1 MPRTAARLLCLR
13 CNVTDTFV
21 MTEVNSIFDVNAAT
35 FDSRVVEQSH
45 RIPILVD
52 FWASWCAPCQMLTP
66 LLAKVADEYQGAF
79 LLAKVNTDT
88 ERELA
93 ARYQVRSLPTVVLF
107 KNGQIVDHFM
117 GAQPESVI
125 TRMIDAH
132 IQRGSDSELE
142 RAATLLE
149 AGNNHKA
156 KSILTS
162 ALAKYPTD
170 DRLKLK
176 LAEVYLE
183 NKELE
188 QTKHIL
194 SELSQDAKN
203 SEPYKI
209 LQSRIEFEDRDDR
222 SVTLDELVSRLSREP
237 NDLVSRHK
245 LAIRYV
251 IMGDMENAMAELLE
265 IVKRDRSF
273 EADVGRRDLLGLFN
287 MLGGKGTLVNRYRS
301 LLARALN

>member
-1 MPRTAARLLCLR
+1 
-13 CNVTDTFV
+13 
-21 MTEVNSIFDVNAAT
+21 MTEVSNVFDVDAAT
-35 FDSRVVEQSH
+35 FDARVVDQSH
-45 RIPILVD
+45 RIPVLVD
-52 FWASWCAPCQMLTP
+52 FWAAWCAPCQMLMP
-66 LLAKVADEYQGAF
+66 LLAKIADQYQGAF
-79 LLAKVNTDT
+79 LLAKVNTDA
-88 ERELA
+88 EKELA
-93 ARYQVRSLPTVVLF
+93 ARYQIRSLPTVVLF

-125 TRMIDAH
+125 KRMVDRH
-132 IQRGSDSELE
+132 IQRKSDAELE

-149 AGNNHKA
+149 AGNKHKA
-156 KSILTS
+156 VSILTS

-188 QTKHIL
+188 QAKHIL
-194 SELSQDAKN
+194 SELSLDAKN
-203 SEPYKI
+203 SDTYKI
-209 LQSRIEFEDRDDR
+209 LQSRIEFEDYDDA
-222 SVTLDELVSRLSREP
+222 SVPLDELVAQLTDKP
-237 NDLVSRHK
+237 NDLACRHK

-251 IMGDMENAMAELLE
+251 ITGDLEKAMAEFLE

-273 EADVGRRDLLGLFN
+273 QDDAGRKDLLKVFD
-287 MLGGKGTLVNRYRS
+287 MLGGKGALVNRYRS

>member
-1 MPRTAARLLCLR
+1 MVRLLYLHLQL
-13 CNVTDTFV
+13 NNMDMSV
-21 MTEVNSIFDVNAAT
+21 MIEESFIFDVNAAT
-35 FDSRVVEQSH
+35 FETRVVNQSH
-45 RIPILVD
+45 RIPVLVD

-66 LLAKVADEYQGAF
+66 LLANIADEYQGAF
-79 LLAKVNTDT
+79 LLAKVNTDA
-88 ERELA
+88 EKELA

-125 TRMIDAH
+125 KRILDPH
-132 IQRGSDSELE
+132 IQRESDSELE

-183 NKELE
+183 NKELD
-188 QTKHIL
+188 QAKHML
-194 SELSQDAKN
+194 SEVSQDAKN
-203 SEPYKI
+203 SDTCKI
-209 LQSRIEFEDRDDR
+209 LQSRIEFADRDDT
-222 SVTLDELVSRLSREP
+222 SVTLDELVAQLAREP
-237 NDLVSRHK
+237 DDLVSRYK
-245 LAIRYV
+245 LAIRHV
-251 IMGDMENAMAELLE
+251 NTGDLEKSMTEFLE
-265 IVKRDRSF
+265 IVRRDRSF
-273 EADVGRRDLLGLFN
+273 QDDAGRKSLLKIFD
-287 MLGGKGTLVNRYRS
+287 MLGGKGALVDRYRS
-301 LLARALN
+301 LLARMLN

>member
-1 MPRTAARLLCLR
+1 MNEEIC
-13 CNVTDTFV
+13 
-21 MTEVNSIFDVNAAT
+21 IFDVDAAAFET
-35 FDSRVVEQSH
+35 RVVDQSH
-45 RIPILVD
+45 RIPVLVD

-66 LLAKVADEYQGAF
+66 LLAKIADEYQGA
-79 LLAKVNTDT
+79 LLIAKVNTDA
-88 ERELA
+88 EKELA

-117 GAQPESVI
+117 GTQPESAI
-125 TRMIDAH
+125 KRMIDPH
-132 IQRGSDSELE
+132 IRRKSESELE

-156 KSILTS
+156 ASILTS

-176 LAEVYLE
+176 LAEVRLE
-183 NKELE
+183 NKERERATQL
-188 QTKHIL
+188 L
-194 SELSQDAKN
+194 SEVSLEAKN
-203 SEPYKI
+203 SDTYKI
-209 LQSRIEFEDRDDR
+209 LQSRIEFEDRDDA
-222 SVTLDELVSRLSREP
+222 SLKLDELTAQISRDP
-237 NDLVSRHK
+237 NDLASRHK

-251 IMGDMENAMAELLE
+251 ISGDLEKAMDELLE

-273 EADVGRRDLLGLFN
+273 QDDAGRKDLLKVFA
-287 MLGGKGTLVNRYRS
+287 MLSARGALLNRYRG

>member
-1 MPRTAARLLCLR
+1 M
-13 CNVTDTFV
+13 DTSV
-21 MTEVNSIFDVNAAT
+21 MTEVSCIFDVNAAKFET
-35 FDSRVVEQSH
+35 RVVDQSH
-45 RIPILVD
+45 HIPVLVD

-66 LLAKVADEYQGAF
+66 LLAKIVDEYQGAV
-79 LLAKVNTDT
+79 LLAKVNTDV
-88 ERELA
+88 EKELA

-117 GAQPESVI
+117 GAQQESVI
-125 TRMIDAH
+125 KRMIDPH
-132 IQRGSDSELE
+132 IQRKSDAELE

-149 AGNNHKA
+149 AGNNLKA

-162 ALAKYPTD
+162 ALDKYPTD

-183 NKELE
+183 NKDL
-188 QTKHIL
+188 QQAKHIL
-194 SELSQDAKN
+194 SEASLDAKN
-203 SEPYKI
+203 SDPYKI
-209 LQSRIEFEDRDDR
+209 LQSRIEFWDRDDT
-222 SVTLDELVSRLSREP
+222 SVTLD
-237 NDLVSRHK
+237 DLVAQLTRQPDDLASRHK

-251 IMGDMENAMAELLE
+251 ITGDLEKAMAEFLE

-273 EADVGRRDLLGLFN
+273 QEDAGRKDLLRVFD
-287 MLGGKGTLVNRYRS
+287 MLGGKGELVNRYRA